1 MEKYGFTQ
9 WLDGLSCETSEPFDF
24 GFLKEYGRVF
34 QVFDGQDSG
43 NICFGLEKAG
53 ERRFIKFAGAP
64 AKDYD
69 GETAEAVRRL
79 RAALP
84 PYRAL
89 CHKNLVQL
97 LEAREMGGGFA
108 LIFQWAQGDC
118 MGRAYPAGHRRFMA
132 LPVRERLRVLGDI
145 LDFLQHVHACGYM
158 PVDFYDG
165 SILYDF
171 EGGKTTFCDIDFF
184 RKKPC
189 QNDMG
194 RMWGSSRFMS
204 PEEFLPGA
212 ELDECTSV
220 YTAGAFAFA
229 LFGGYSREHGS
240 WQLNNAL
247 FASASRAVS
256 EERKLRQPTLK
267 CFAEEWKEGLRA

>member
-1 MEKYGFTQ
+1 MI
-9 WLDGLSCETSEPFDF
+9 DGLPCETKEPFDF

-43 NICFGLEKAG
+43 NLCFGLEKAG
-53 ERRFIKFAGAP
+53 ERRFVKFAGAP
-64 AKDYD
+64 AKEYD
-69 GETAEAVRRL
+69 GEPADAIRRL
-79 RAALP
+79 QAAQP

-97 LEAREMGGGFA
+97 LEAREIGGGFA
-108 LIFQWAQGDC
+108 LVFRWAQGDC
-118 MGRAYPAGHRRFMA
+118 MGRAYPAAHKRFMG
-132 LPVRERLRVLGDI
+132 LPAAARLQVFEDI
-145 LDFLQHVHACGYM
+145 LDFLRHVHACGYM

-171 EGGKTTFCDIDFF
+171 ESGRTTVCDIDFF

-189 QNDMG
+189 RNDVG

-204 PEEFLPGA
+204 PEEFLLGA
-212 ELDECTSV
+212 ALDERTSV

-229 LFGGYSREHGS
+229 LFGGYSRERSS
-240 WQLNNAL
+240 WQLSEAL
-247 FASASRAVS
+247 FEAAARAVS
-256 EERKLRQPTLK
+256 EERELRQPTLEY
-267 CFAEEWKEGLRA
+267 FSEEWKKALHAPEGGR